1 MRFFLYAENGK
12 NTDPMMTMYF
22 NPIQDQ
28 TEALSFSRKTLEEAN
43 LSHKQILSYSDLKVW
58 DSWS

>member
-28 TEALSFSRKTLEEAN
+28 TEALSFSRTQEN
-43 LSHKQILSYSDLKVW
+43 P
-58 DSWS
+58 